1 MSHGPASLAAGG
13 GAGEGAAGFAP
24 RAVAAGYGPGA
35 APPDVP
41 GLGERREA
49 QRRAGAICSPGLS
62 GRGVPALRG
71 WRRSQRRRGRLAGA
85 KDLALG
91 CGGAHRFPD
100 CALAS
105 PCWPRPSGRR
115 ARPLWLQRRERREG
129 ARSLLAAA
137 GRRRGG
143 GKAARRRCPACLES
157 SGAANSQ
164 RVSGRLGSDCAARM
178 GRPGGGMPA
187 NS

>member
-1 MSHGPASLAAGG
+1 MGLPSVFAEGQACVVAAEDRPASLN
-13 GAGEGAAGFAP
+13 EGVGVPGRVP
-24 RAVAAGYGPGA
+24 R
-35 APPDVP
+35 DVP
-41 GLGERREA
+41 EPGERRREA

>member
-1 MSHGPASLAAGG
+1 MGLPSVFAEGQACVVAAEDRPASLN
-13 GAGEGAAGFAP
+13 EGVGVPGRVP
-24 RAVAAGYGPGA
+24 R
-35 APPDVP
+35 DVP
-41 GLGERREA
+41 EPGERRREA

-129 ARSLLAAA
+129 ARSLLAAPVPSVPGVV
-137 GRRRGG
+137 GRRELPEGQRPPGLGLRG
-143 GKAARRRCPACLES
+143 ED
-157 SGAANSQ
+157 GAAWWGHAS
-164 RVSGRLGSDCAARM
+164 
-178 GRPGGGMPA
+178 
-187 NS
+187 